1 VAVSPAG
8 ALVDR
13 FADLSVL
20 VVGEAMLDVYLHGR
34 SQRLCREAPVPIVAV
49 EGRWDA
55 PGGAAN
61 TAVNARHLGAAVT
74 LLSLVGADDEG
85 RRLRAALEARGVRTE
100 HVVVDPGRRTLTKQ
114 RVLAG
119 SHLLLRFDEGSTEA
133 PPPRCQRE
141 LGSRLRRLFAE
152 QQAVIV
158 SDYGYGVCTGRVISD
173 LAAAQARSPR
183 VVVVDSKTLLAY
195 RDVGPTAVKPN
206 GDEALALLGAGRRPA
221 DSRLRLELIARE
233 GGRLLDLTGAQVA
246 AVTLDADGALVFERG
261 RPPYRT
267 YAEPTDHGRAVG
279 AGDTFACAL
288 ALALAAGG
296 DVPAAAE
303 VASAAAAVVV
313 GRQGTATCSAAEL
326 RARLALGDKFCPDTA
341 TLLARLAA
349 HREHGRRI
357 VFTNGC
363 FDILHRGHVAS
374 LNAAKALGDVLVVAL
389 NTDAGVRRLKGPGR
403 PINPLEDRVQV
414 LAALSSVDHIV
425 AFDEETPVT
434 LLRQVR
440 PDVFVKGGDYT
451 RGRLPEAAVVE
462 ALGGQIVILPYVED
476 RSTTGVIERIRSAA
490 LPGAA

>member
-1 VAVSPAG
+1 MTPAG
-8 ALVDR
+8 ALIDR
-13 FADLSVL
+13 FAGLSVL
-20 VVGEAMLDVYLHGR
+20 VVGEAMLDVYLQGR

-61 TAVNARHLGAAVT
+61 TAINARVLGAGVT
-74 LLSLVGADDEG
+74 LLSVVGADDEG

-100 HVVVDPGRRTLTKQ
+100 HVLVDPGRRTLTKQ

-119 SHLLLRFDEGSTEA
+119 PHLLVRVDDGSTEPLA
-133 PPPRCQRE
+133 VWRQDE
-141 LGSRLRRLFAE
+141 LAARLGRLVARHH
-152 QQAVIV
+152 AVVV
-158 SDYGYGVCTGRVISD
+158 SDYGYGICAGRLMAA
-173 LAAAQARSPR
+173 LAAAQARTPR
-183 VVVVDSKTLLAY
+183 VVVADSKTLPAY
-195 RDVGPTAVKPN
+195 RGVGVTAVKPN
-206 GDEALALLGAGRRPA
+206 GDEALALVGAGPVPA
-221 DSRLRLELIARE
+221 GPLRLELVARE
-233 GGRLLDLTGAQVA
+233 GERLLDLTGARIA
-246 AVTLDADGALVFERG
+246 AVTLDADGALFFERG

-267 YAEPTDHGRAVG
+267 YAEPADHGRAVG
-279 AGDTFACAL
+279 AGDTFGAAL

-313 GRQGTATCSAAEL
+313 GKQGTAVCSAAEL

-363 FDILHRGHVAS
+363 FDILHRGHVTC

-389 NTDAGVRRLKGPGR
+389 NTDAGVRRRKGPER

-425 AFDEETPVT
+425 AFDDDTPAA
-434 LLRQVR
+434 LLQQVR
-440 PDVFVKGGDYT
+440 PDVLVKGGDYT
-451 RGRLPEAAVVE
+451 RDRLPEAAVVE
-462 ALGGQIVILPYVED
+462 ALGGQVVILPWVED
-476 RSTTGVIERIRSAA
+476 RSTSGVIERIRSTVRTGS
-490 LPGAA
+490 P

>member
-49 EGRWDA
+49 EGRRDA

-61 TAVNARHLGAAVT
+61 AAVNARHLGAAVT
-74 LLSLVGADDEG
+74 LLSVVGADDEG
-85 RRLRAALEARGVRTE
+85 RRLRAALEARGVRTG
-100 HVVVDPGRRTLTKQ
+100 HVLVDPGRRTLTKQ

-119 SHLLLRFDEGSTEA
+119 PHLLVRFDGGSTE
-133 PPPRCQRE
+133 PVPTRRQRE
-141 LGSRLRRLFAE
+141 LASRLRQLFAE
-152 QQAVIV
+152 HQAVVV
-158 SDYGYGVCTGRVISD
+158 SDYGYGVCTARVIGA
-173 LAAAQARSPR
+173 LAAAQARAPR
-183 VVVVDSKTLLAY
+183 VVVADSKTLLAY
-195 RDVGPTAVKPN
+195 RDVGLTAVKPN
-206 GDEALALLGAGRRPA
+206 FDEALALAGAGRAAAAGP
-221 DSRLRLELIARE
+221 LRLDLVARE
-233 GGRLLDLTGAQVA
+233 GGRLLDLTGAQIV
-246 AVTLDADGALVFERG
+246 AVTLDADGALFFERG

-267 YAEPTDHGRAVG
+267 YAEPADHGRAVG
-279 AGDTFACAL
+279 AGDTFASAL

-303 VASAAAAVVV
+303 LASAAAAVVV
-313 GRQGTATCSAAEL
+313 GKPGTATCSAAEL
-326 RARLALGDKFCPDTA
+326 RARLALGDKFCPDAA

-349 HREHGRRI
+349 YREQGRRV

-363 FDILHRGHVAS
+363 FDILHRGHVTY

-414 LAALSSVDHIV
+414 LAALSSVDHIA
-425 AFDEETPVT
+425 AFDDDTPVP
-434 LLRQVR
+434 LLHQVR
-440 PDVFVKGGDYT
+440 PDVFVKGGDCS
-451 RGRLPEAAVVE
+451 RDRLPEAAVVE
-462 ALGGQIVILPYVED
+462 ALGGQVVILPWVED
-476 RSTTGVIERIRSAA
+476 RSTTGVIDRIRRAV